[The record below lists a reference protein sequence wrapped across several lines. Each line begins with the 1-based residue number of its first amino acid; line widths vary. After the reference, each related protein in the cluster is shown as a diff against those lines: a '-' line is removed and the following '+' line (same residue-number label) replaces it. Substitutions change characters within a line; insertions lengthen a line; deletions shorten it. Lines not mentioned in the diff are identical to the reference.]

1 MANSRHY
8 KWQAQWAVDGSV
20 ARHTSGVMVTPTGRM
35 VAPDEVVSAMTQKH
49 GGHNTPQ
56 VLDRLVREALAIW
69 HAHAAGIPQ
78 RHAKIVASS
87 KS

>member
-8 KWQAQWAVDGSV
+8 KWQANWTVWNGEALHVNG
-20 ARHTSGVMVTPTGRM
+20 A
-35 VAPDEVVSAMTQKH
+35 EVSAAGALRLPPGLESALASKH
-49 GGHNTPQ
+49 GPHNTPRM
-56 VLDRLVREALAIW
+56 LDRLAAEGRAVLR
-69 HAHAAGIPQ
+69 AHQQGIPQ